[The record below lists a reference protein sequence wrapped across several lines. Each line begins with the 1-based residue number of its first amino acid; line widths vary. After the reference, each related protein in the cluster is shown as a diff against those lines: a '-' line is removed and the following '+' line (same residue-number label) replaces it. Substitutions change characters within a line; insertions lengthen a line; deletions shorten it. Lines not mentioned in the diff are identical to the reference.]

1 MDKVSVV
8 VRQAVQGNSIRG
20 MKESFG
26 FDPEST
32 GAILLGVGLAC
43 VALHDL
49 WVRNLRVNYVQMDE
63 LWAFVGL
70 KDKTLR
76 RQGIHP
82 TKGHQRGSVWTFLAL
97 HPASMLIISY
107 LQGRRTLP
115 FTLHFIRDL
124 HSRLTGRITL
134 ASDGF
139 ENYEEAVGTVFG
151 PENVDYGMLIKIK
164 DENGRHIGSRKVIVF
179 GQPDWDLITT
189 TSIENRNLH
198 YRMRTRRMQR
208 KTNGHSKV
216 ILNHFASLALWAAH
230 HNFCTQPERL
240 KKATPAMVAG
250 LTDEPWSVERLILE
264 ATTALVISQYQV
276 QTAL

>member
-8 VRQAVQGNSIRG
+8 VRSVMEGNGILN
-20 MKESFG
+20 MKRQFG

-32 GAILLGVGLAC
+32 GAVLLGVGLAC
-43 VALHDL
+43 AALHDL

-97 HPASMLIISY
+97 HPHSMLIISY
-107 LQGRRTLP
+107 LQGRRNFL
-115 FTLHFIRDL
+115 FTLQFIQDL
-124 HSRLTGRITL
+124 HSRLAGRITL
-134 ASDGF
+134 VSDGF
-139 ENYEEAVGTVFG
+139 EVYVPTVETVFG
-151 PENVDYGMLIKIK
+151 PNNVDYGMLIKIK
-164 DENGRHIGSRKVIVF
+164 DEKKRHIGSRKVIVF

-230 HNFCTQPERL
+230 HNFCTQPKRL
-240 KKATPAMVAG
+240 KGATPAMVAG

-264 ATTALVISQYQV
+264 ATTALVTSQYRV
-276 QTAL
+276 QSAL